1 MTQAASTDPDLDLIH
16 LIAQGNKDALAAL
29 YSRHGLKLLSYLT
42 LQLIDRGKAEE
53 VLQDVMLA
61 VWKQAA
67 GFRGESKVLTWM
79 LTIARYKAISLRRQ
93 NKPTDLPLTETIPAP
108 ETLLYEN
115 LDQQAQTAKLVAA
128 LEQLPADQ
136 QEICELV
143 FYLGLA
149 ATEIAQMLN
158 IPPGTVKSRLHRA
171 KAALRH
177 TLNAQ
182 EITHE

>member
-1 MTQAASTDPDLDLIH
+1 MTQAANIDPDQDLIQ

-42 LQLIDRGKAEE
+42 LQLNDRGKAEE

-67 GFRGESKVLTWM
+67 GFRGESKVWTWM

-93 NKPTDLPLTETIPAP
+93 NKPSDLPLSETIPAQ
-108 ETLLYEN
+108 ETILYEN
-115 LDQQAQTAKLVAA
+115 IDQQAQRAKLLAA
-128 LEQLPADQ
+128 LDGLPTDQ

-143 FYLGLA
+143 FYLGLTA
-149 ATEIAQMLN
+149 HEIAQMLS
-158 IPPGTVKSRLHRA
+158 IPVGTVKSRLHRA

-177 TLNAQ
+177 HLNTQ